1 MAKRERRNPELNLQ
15 PEEQKVLSQDF
26 NLFYV
31 PQEAPLPS
39 GVKEFTASLDNF
51 VNGGLTKA
59 SLGKEV
65 KMKKSERAKAL
76 LDYNELKGKF
86 RDAVKN
92 GEIDKTANPY
102 YLEKYKELTLNSF
115 ANQFTE
121 RALEAYENSGIKKD
135 ITEGAFEKFYKE
147 NLLKFVKEKE
157 LGFFTPEE
165 LEKSF
170 FQNTSQYR
178 QQLEARHK
186 QNLLNEFNA
195 DFDNK
200 IKDRIVGTIET
211 YKNFDTELLSEAEIQ
226 SGVTKWDKISETLQK
241 EISDLFEVTG
251 NGRDVIDTIFDGI
264 ELYITSTDDYEFALQ
279 VIQEIPQL
287 LEGGTGS
294 IADIGRL
301 KNRRQELR
309 DLLIA
314 KQNEKLNE
322 EVKFDANKDKMTTI
336 QTHNFL
342 ELELKKNP
350 QFSISQWTNDKSRS
364 DAERIAGEQYKKSLD
379 FDGGNSD
386 DGDIIKR
393 IEQHLVNREY
403 KEASDLAFEALES
416 GDIRKQ
422 TYQSYKSTVIPNS
435 QLLEG
440 NVYFDD
446 LYISGAFSAFDD
458 VISSGKMG
466 GSVTQAITVRA
477 FMRKRLLAWLDENLN
492 NPKYEG
498 NETLRQED
506 FNAQFDRQITLIKK
520 TGKYDVLFG
529 KGQFELT
536 GKSSVKILEEQTN
549 KVVEEIKTKSSTGQK
564 IVDQIKDLTALSDVQ
579 FLDKHGISKAQF
591 KKENQL

>member
-1 MAKRERRNPELNLQ
+1 MAKRDRRNPELNLQ

-31 PQEAPLPS
+31 PQEAPLPA
-39 GVKEFTASLDNF
+39 GMKEFTASLDNF
-51 VNGGLTKA
+51 VNGGATKA
-59 SLGKEV
+59 VLGAEV

-76 LDYNELKGKF
+76 SDYNEMKGKF

-115 ANQFTE
+115 ANEFTE
-121 RALEAYENSGIKKD
+121 SVLEAYNNSGVKKD
-135 ITEGAFEKFYKE
+135 ITQGAFEKFYKE
-147 NLLKFVKEKE
+147 NLGKFVKEKS

-170 FQNTSQYR
+170 FQETSVYR
-178 QQLEARHK
+178 QQLEATHK
-186 QNLLNEFNA
+186 QNLLNEFNK

-211 YKNFDTELLSEAEIQ
+211 YRNFDTNSLSEGEIQ
-226 SGVTKWDKISETLQK
+226 SGVTKWDKIADTLQK

-251 NGRDVIDTIFDGI
+251 NGRAVVDTIFDGL
-264 ELYITSTDDYEFALQ
+264 ELYVTTTDDYEFALQ
-279 VIQEIPQL
+279 IIQEIPQL

-301 KNRRQELR
+301 KNRQQELR
-309 DLLIA
+309 DLLIE
-314 KQNEKLNE
+314 KQNTRLNE

-342 ELELKKNP
+342 ELQLKKNP
-350 QFSISQWTNDKSRS
+350 QFSISQWTNDKSRT
-364 DAERIAGEQYKKSLD
+364 DAERKAGEQYKKSLD

-386 DGDIIKR
+386 DNDIIKR
-393 IEQHLVNREY
+393 IENHLVNREY
-403 KEASDLAFEALES
+403 KEASDLAFEALAS
-416 GDIRKQ
+416 GDIRKS

-446 LYISGAFSAFDD
+446 LYIDGSFQAFDK

-477 FMRKRLLAWLDENLN
+477 FLRKRLLAWLDENAN

-498 NETLRQED
+498 NETLKQED
-506 FNAQFDRQITLIKK
+506 FNAQFDKQITLIKK
-520 TGKYDVLFG
+520 TGNYEVLFG
-529 KGQFELT
+529 EGQFELT
-536 GKSSVKILEEQTN
+536 GKSSVQILENQTD
-549 KVVEEIKTKSSTGQK
+549 KVVEDISKQPNTLAE
-564 IVDQIKDLTALSDVQ
+564 QIADLTLLKSVP
-579 FLDKHGISKAQF
+579 FREKWGITKENF
-591 KKENQL
+591 KKDNNL